1 MPLTCDSL
9 EKFMATMVILELA
22 TLALVI
28 LVFLE
33 LHSIIVALPTG

>member
-1 MPLTCDSL
+1 MALTCDSL
-9 EKFMATMVILELA
+9 TKFMATMVILELA

-33 LHSIIVALPTG
+33 LHSILVALPTT